1 MYSRLII
8 LVLILFI
15 AYLLVRWFI
24 RTPPQQVAKQLRK
37 SALYIIVALVAI
49 LAITGKLH
57 WLFALFASLIPFAQ
71 RLLSLLRGYQLFKGV
86 AGQFKNM
93 GGTGQQHSAQGGN
106 GQQSTITTAWLKVT
120 LDHDSGDLSGVV
132 LDGQFRGR
140 RLEEMPL
147 NALIA
152 LLTDCRTQD
161 EESVPLLETY
171 LDRRFGEQWR
181 EQFDHESTSKQQ
193 TTASNADPS
202 IEECYEIL
210 GLAPNATIEDVKI
223 AHRQLIQKV
232 HPDRG
237 GSAYLASK
245 INKAKDILMDYL
257 NKR

>member
-8 LVLILFI
+8 LALILLI

-24 RTPPQQVAKQLRK
+24 RTPPQQVAAQLKK
-37 SALYIIVALVAI
+37 SALYIVVVIVAI

-71 RLLSLLRGYQLFKGV
+71 RLLSLFRSYQLFKGV

-93 GGTGQQHSAQGGN
+93 GGTGQRHSTQSSS

-120 LDHDSGDLSGVV
+120 LDHDTGDLSGVV
-132 LDGQFRGR
+132 LNGQFRGK
-140 RLEEMPL
+140 RLEEMSL

-152 LLTDCRTQD
+152 LLADCRSQD
-161 EESVPLLETY
+161 EESAPLLETY
-171 LDRRFGEQWR
+171 MDRRFGEQWR
-181 EQFDHESTSKQQ
+181 EQFDHDSTSNRA
-193 TTASNADPS
+193 TASGADLS
-202 IEECYEIL
+202 VEECYEIL
-210 GLAPNATIEDVKI
+210 GLSPNATIEDVKM

-237 GSAYLASK
+237 GSVYLASK
-245 INKAKDILMDYL
+245 INKAKDILVDHL
-257 NKR
+257 RKG